1 MEGKIKNR
9 DGCFLPGC
17 NTGGKSLHFLYETAP
32 GRVFLKLLTRRFVSK
47 LAGAYMNS
55 RISKLNIKN
64 AIKCSGIDLSEY
76 EITDYKRFSCYND
89 FFTRQIK
96 KEKRPL
102 ALESDIFISPCDSK
116 LTVYTI
122 DEDSCFHI
130 KGSVYTINDLLGGN
144 KALADQYKGGYCLI
158 FRLTVDNYHRYCY
171 IDNGKKGENIFIPG
185 VLHTVNPISLGR
197 YNIYKRNCREYTV
210 LHTENFD
217 DVVQIEVGAMM
228 VGRIKNHH
236 GVYSFKK
243 GEEKGMFEF
252 GGSTIVL
259 LVKKDILT
267 IDSDILANSAEN
279 IETAVKMGERIAVRN
294 GAAAENN

>member
-9 DGCFLPGC
+9 DGSFLTGC
-17 NTGGKSLHFLYETAP
+17 TCGKSLHFLYETTA
-32 GRVFLKLLTRRFVSK
+32 GRIILNLLTRRFLSK
-47 LAGAYMNS
+47 LAGTYMNS
-55 RISKLNIKN
+55 RVSKLNIKN
-64 AIKCSGIDLSEY
+64 TINSCGIDLSEY
-76 EITDYKRFSCYND
+76 EVTDHKQFSCYND

-96 KEKRPL
+96 KEKRPV
-102 ALESDIFISPCDSK
+102 AQGPETFISPCDSK

-122 DEDSCFHI
+122 SEESCFFI
-130 KGSVYTINDLLGGN
+130 KGSAYTVADLVGGN
-144 KALADQYKGGYCLI
+144 QTLADQYKGGFCLI
-158 FRLTVDNYHRYCY
+158 FRLSVDNYHRYCY
-171 IDNGKKGENIFIPG
+171 IDNGKKGENNFVPG
-185 VLHTVNPISLGR
+185 VLHTVNPIALGR

-236 GVYSFKK
+236 GAHSFKK

-267 IDSDILANSAEN
+267 IDSDIVANSAEN
-279 IETAVKMGERIAVRN
+279 IETTVKIGERVAVRKQY
-294 GAAAENN
+294 

>member
-1 MEGKIKNR
+1 MEGQIKNR
-9 DGCFLPGC
+9 DGSFLTGC
-17 NTGGKSLHFLYETAP
+17 APCGKSLHFLYETAA
-32 GRVFLKLLTRRFVSK
+32 GRVCLKLLTRRSVSK
-47 LAGAYMNS
+47 LVGAYMNS

-64 AIKCSGIDLSEY
+64 AIKSSGIDLSEY
-76 EITDYKRFSCYND
+76 EITDYRKFSCYND

-102 ALESDIFISPCDSK
+102 ASEPDVFISPCDSK
-116 LTVYTI
+116 LTVYSI
-122 DEDSCFHI
+122 DEDSCFFI
-130 KGSVYTINDLLGGN
+130 KGSVYTVTDLLGGN
-144 KALADQYKGGYCLI
+144 KALADQFLGGYCLI

-171 IDNGKKGENIFIPG
+171 IDNGTKEENIFIPG
-185 VLHTVNPISLGR
+185 VLHTVNPIALGK
-197 YNIYKRNCREYTV
+197 YNIFKQNCREYTI
-210 LHTENFD
+210 LHTENFG
-217 DVVQIEVGAMM
+217 DVVQVEVGAMM

-236 GVYSFKK
+236 GTYAFCK

-279 IETAVKMGERIAVRN
+279 IETAVKMGERIAIKKKDTY
-294 GAAAENN
+294 

>member
-9 DGCFLPGC
+9 DGSFLTGC
-17 NTGGKSLHFLYETAP
+17 TTCGKSLHFLYDTAA
-32 GRVFLKLLTRRFVSK
+32 GRIVLKLLTRRFLSK
-47 LAGAYMNS
+47 LTGVYMNS
-55 RISKLNIKN
+55 RISKLNIKS
-64 AIKCSGIDLSEY
+64 AIKSCGIDLSEY
-76 EITDYKRFSCYND
+76 ELTDYRQFSCYND
-89 FFTRQIK
+89 FFTRRIK
-96 KEKRPL
+96 KENRPL
-102 ALESDIFISPCDSK
+102 SSEPDVFISPCDSK
-116 LTVYTI
+116 LTVYPVN
-122 DEDSCFHI
+122 EDSCFFI
-130 KGSVYTINDLLGGN
+130 KSSAYTVCDLVGGN
-144 KALADQYKGGYCLI
+144 QALADQYKGGYCLI

-171 IDNGKKGENIFIPG
+171 IDNGKKDENIFVPG
-185 VLHTVNPISLGR
+185 VLHTVNPIALGR

-236 GVYSFKK
+236 GAHAFKK

-267 IDSDILANSAEN
+267 IDSDIVANSTEN
-279 IETAVKMGERIAVRN
+279 IETTVKIGERIAVRKQY
-294 GAAAENN
+294 